1 MLASFGG
8 NQMAKKVHFL
18 REKRERPL
26 TRRELIAASEFGK
39 NPWHIADLAHRL
51 GFIKPE
57 NRSKQKRAAR

>member
-1 MLASFGG
+1 
-8 NQMAKKVHFL
+8 MAKKVHFL

-26 TRRELIAASEFGK
+26 TKRELIAASEFGK

-57 NRSKQKRAAR
+57 NRSKQKRATR